1 MRKEHLW
8 EIILNLDQAFMEI
21 LFFFFLKKTEGQIG
35 AQWMMHNGRRMFTI
49 DHIEPST

>member
-21 LFFFFLKKTEGQIG
+21 LFFFKKKL
-35 AQWMMHNGRRMFTI
+35 RDR
-49 DHIEPST
+49 